1 MLITCIYL
9 VVQFPQFPNQQQNN
23 LNMTPTTT
31 ISILS
36 SESTNGPVMR
46 LTRPV
51 SVDINDSSA
60 ENNTV
65 ECMDTSDHHQISYLQ
80 LQQQQ
85 QQSVDQEAAYESEN
99 KLRSSQPKQNAM
111 NSLFNPMST
120 AAASAAAIGSS
131 GGSGKRYAL

>member
-1 MLITCIYL
+1 MLITYIYL
-9 VVQFPQFPNQQQNN
+9 VVQFPQFPNQQHNN

-46 LTRPV
+46 LTRPA
-51 SVDINDSSA
+51 SVDINDGSA
-60 ENNTV
+60 DNNTV
-65 ECMDTSDHHQISYLQ
+65 ECMDTSDHHPISYLQ

-85 QQSVDQEAAYESEN
+85 QQSIDQEAAYEPEN
-99 KLRSSQPKQNAM
+99 KLRSSQPKQNSM

-131 GGSGKRYAL
+131 GGSGKHYAL